1 MELWLAG
8 MEVGLEEER
17 VWILPELQK
26 LGNYDEV
33 SLSLSSRVVVYLGV
47 LSVNLGLRV
56 VLAFFN
62 GTGNRTV
69 YSTV

>member
-1 MELWLAG
+1 M
-8 MEVGLEEER
+8 GLEEER
-17 VWILPELQK
+17 VGMLPGLQK

-33 SLSLSSRVVVYLGV
+33 SLSLSSRVLVYLGV
-47 LSVNLGLRV
+47 LSVNLGLHV

-69 YSTV
+69 YGTD